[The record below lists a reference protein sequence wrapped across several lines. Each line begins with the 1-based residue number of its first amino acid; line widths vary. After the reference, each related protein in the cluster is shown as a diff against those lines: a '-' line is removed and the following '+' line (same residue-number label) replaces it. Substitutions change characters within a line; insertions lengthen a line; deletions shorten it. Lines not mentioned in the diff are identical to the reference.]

1 MRVLLVHP
9 SALMYSEIFLRL
21 EPLGLER
28 VASALLADGHDV
40 RLIDLQVY
48 EQADLRR
55 QVAEFRPEAVG
66 FGLNYLAN
74 VPEVVDLARWVKS
87 VLPGCLV
94 FCGGH
99 SVSFV
104 AEHVLAHAEGAIDVV
119 LKGEG
124 ESAAPA
130 LLAAARD
137 RALTEV
143 PGAVTT
149 EGAGPPPRMVHSLD
163 DHLPARHLGGRR
175 RKYFIG
181 VMDPAA
187 SIEFTRGCPWDCS
200 FCSAWTFYGRSYR
213 RLSPE
218 AAAED
223 MARITEPGVFIV
235 DDVAFIKAEEGDEIA
250 RQLER
255 RGIRKQYYLET
266 RCDVLIRNEEVF
278 RRWRRLGLNYM
289 FLGLEALD
297 EEGLRQF
304 RKRTTPKVNNQ
315 ALEIARSMG
324 LSVAI
329 NIIADP
335 DWDESRFAFV
345 REWAMS
351 VPEIVNITVQTPYP
365 GTETW
370 LTESRHLTT
379 LDYRL
384 FDVQHAV
391 LPTRLPL
398 RQFYEELVKTQSVLA
413 RKHLGVAA
421 LAKTGG
427 IIGRQLLRGQTNFA
441 KMIWKFND
449 VYNADRQYAEHQQQA
464 RYLMP
469 QPVPSS
475 AVTPADRKALYVHAT
490 APVHR
495 SLAHHSAR
503 PWAVPA
509 RAAQGQVAAGYFGMP
524 SPTEDGP
531 VGGSSE
537 DGSCGASASA
547 LSAVSVAPA
556 ARDSV
561 MSSSRRGPCRRR
573 KVRCG
578 RARSRIATSSLSAV
592 SSGCDPFDGADPD
605 AAAGAARAASAAP
618 SASVSD
624 MPSEK
629 RSLSAAA
636 TWSAWPPKATKPGS
650 SETRPSQEMR

>member
-48 EQADLRR
+48 QHAEVTR
-55 QVAEFRPEAVG
+55 QLAEFRPDAVG
-66 FGLNYLAN
+66 FSLNYLAN
-74 VPEVVDLARWVKS
+74 VPEVVDLAKWIKV

-94 FCGGH
+94 FAGGH

-104 AEHVLAHAEGAIDVV
+104 AEQVLGHAGGAIDVV

-124 ESAAPA
+124 ETGAPA
-130 LLAAARD
+130 LLAALPD
-137 RALTEV
+137 RALAEV
-143 PGAVTT
+143 PGAVT
-149 EGAGPPPRMVHSLD
+149 ANGPGRPPKMLHSLD

-218 AAAED
+218 AAVED
-223 MARITEPGVFIV
+223 MTRIREPGVFIV
-235 DDVAFIKAEEGDEIA
+235 DDVAFIKAEQGDEIA
-250 RQLER
+250 SQLER
-255 RGIRKQYYLET
+255 RRIRKHYYLET

-278 RRWRRLGLNYM
+278 RRWKRLGLNYM

-297 EEGLRQF
+297 EEGLAAF
-304 RKRTTPKVNNQ
+304 RKRTTPSVNNK
-315 ALEIARSMG
+315 ALEVARSIG

-335 DWDESRFAFV
+335 DWDEAHFAFV
-345 REWAMS
+345 RQWAMN

-370 LTESRHLTT
+370 LTESRRLTT

-398 RQFYEELVKTQSVLA
+398 HRFYSELVKTQAVLA
-413 RKHLGVAA
+413 RKHLGAAA
-421 LAKTGG
+421 LAKTAG
-427 IIGRQLLRGQTNFA
+427 IVARQLVRGQTNFA
-441 KMIWKFND
+441 RMIWKFD
-449 VYNADRQYAEHQQQA
+449 KVYNADRQYAEH
-464 RYLMP
+464 L
-469 QPVPSS
+469 QPVEYQLPPP
-475 AVTPADRKALYVHAT
+475 AEHPVTMPDRKELYVHL
-490 APVHR
+490 PLR
-495 SLAHHSAR
+495 R
-503 PWAVPA
+503 P
-509 RAAQGQVAAGYFGMP
+509 
-524 SPTEDGP
+524 
-531 VGGSSE
+531 
-537 DGSCGASASA
+537 
-547 LSAVSVAPA
+547 
-556 ARDSV
+556 
-561 MSSSRRGPCRRR
+561 
-573 KVRCG
+573 
-578 RARSRIATSSLSAV
+578 
-592 SSGCDPFDGADPD
+592 
-605 AAAGAARAASAAP
+605 
-618 SASVSD
+618 
-624 MPSEK
+624 
-629 RSLSAAA
+629 
-636 TWSAWPPKATKPGS
+636 
-650 SETRPSQEMR
+650 

>member
-40 RLIDLQVY
+40 RLVDLQVY
-48 EQADLRR
+48 QRAELER

-66 FGLNYLAN
+66 FSLNYLGN
-74 VPEVVDLARWVKS
+74 VPEVVNLAKWVKT
-87 VLPGCLV
+87 VLPGCAV
-94 FCGGH
+94 FAGGH

-104 AEHVLAHAEGAIDVV
+104 AEQVLNHGDGAIDAV

-124 ESAAPA
+124 ETGAPA
-130 LLAAARD
+130 LLAALPD

-143 PGAVTT
+143 PGAVTAD
-149 EGAGPPPRMVHSLD
+149 GPGPPPRMLHSLD
-163 DHLPARHLGGRR
+163 DRLPARHLGGRR

-218 AAAED
+218 AAVED
-223 MARITEPGVFIV
+223 MSRIRERGVFIV
-235 DDVAFIKAEEGDEIA
+235 DDVAFIKADQGDEIA

-255 RGIRKQYYLET
+255 RKIRKEYYLET
-266 RCDVLIRNEEVF
+266 RCDVLLRNEEVF
-278 RRWRRLGLNYM
+278 RRWKRLGLNYM

-297 EEGLRQF
+297 EEALKAF
-304 RKRTTPKVNNQ
+304 RKRTTPQVNNK
-315 ALEIARSMG
+315 ALEVARSIG

-335 DWDESRFAFV
+335 DWDEARFAFV

-370 LTESRHLTT
+370 LTESRRMTT

-398 RQFYEELVKTQSVLA
+398 HKFYS
-413 RKHLGVAA
+413 
-421 LAKTGG
+421 
-427 IIGRQLLRGQTNFA
+427 
-441 KMIWKFND
+441 
-449 VYNADRQYAEHQQQA
+449 
-464 RYLMP
+464 
-469 QPVPSS
+469 
-475 AVTPADRKALYVHAT
+475 
-490 APVHR
+490 
-495 SLAHHSAR
+495 
-503 PWAVPA
+503 
-509 RAAQGQVAAGYFGMP
+509 
-524 SPTEDGP
+524 
-531 VGGSSE
+531 
-537 DGSCGASASA
+537 
-547 LSAVSVAPA
+547 
-556 ARDSV
+556 
-561 MSSSRRGPCRRR
+561 
-573 KVRCG
+573 
-578 RARSRIATSSLSAV
+578 
-592 SSGCDPFDGADPD
+592 
-605 AAAGAARAASAAP
+605 
-618 SASVSD
+618 
-624 MPSEK
+624 
-629 RSLSAAA
+629 
-636 TWSAWPPKATKPGS
+636 
-650 SETRPSQEMR
+650 

>member
-9 SALMYSEIFLRL
+9 CALMYSEIFLRL

-28 VASALLADGHDV
+28 VASALLDDGHEV

-48 EQADLRR
+48 QRR
-55 QVAEFRPEAVG
+55 ELEREVAAFRPEAVG

-74 VPEVVDLARWVKS
+74 VPEVVDLAKWVKT

-94 FCGGH
+94 FAGGH

-104 AEHVLAHAEGAIDVV
+104 AGQVLAHGEDAIDVV
-119 LKGEG
+119 LRGEG
-124 ESAAPA
+124 ETGAPA
-130 LLAAARD
+130 LLAAWPD
-137 RALTEV
+137 RALNEV

-149 EGAGPPPRMVHSLD
+149 GGPGPPPRMAASLD
-163 DHLPARHLGGRR
+163 EHLPARQLGGRR

-218 AAAED
+218 AAVED

-235 DDVAFIKAEEGDEIA
+235 DDVAFIKAQEGEEIA
-250 RQLER
+250 RGLER

-266 RCDVLIRNEEVF
+266 RSDVLIRNEEVF
-278 RRWRRLGLNYM
+278 RHWRRLGLNYM

-297 EEGLRQF
+297 EEGLKAF
-304 RKRTTPKVNNQ
+304 RKRSTPKVNSQ

-335 DWDESRFAFV
+335 DWDEARFAYV
-345 REWAMS
+345 RDWAMS

-370 LTESRHLTT
+370 LTEARRLTT

-398 RQFYEELVKTQSVLA
+398 HRFYEELVRTQAVLA

-421 LAKTGG
+421 LAKTTG
-427 IIGRQLLRGQTNFA
+427 IVARHLAHGQTNFI
-441 KMIWKFND
+441 KMIWKFSQ
-449 VYNADRQYAEHQQQA
+449 VYNADRQYAEHQREP
-464 RYLMP
+464 RYLLP
-469 QPVPSS
+469 P
-475 AVTPADRKALYVHAT
+475 PADKPLPAGPASPQDRKQLYIH
-490 APVHR
+490 APVQR
-495 SLAHHSAR
+495 RQSA
-503 PWAVPA
+503 
-509 RAAQGQVAAGYFGMP
+509 
-524 SPTEDGP
+524 
-531 VGGSSE
+531 
-537 DGSCGASASA
+537 
-547 LSAVSVAPA
+547 
-556 ARDSV
+556 
-561 MSSSRRGPCRRR
+561 
-573 KVRCG
+573 
-578 RARSRIATSSLSAV
+578 
-592 SSGCDPFDGADPD
+592 
-605 AAAGAARAASAAP
+605 
-618 SASVSD
+618 
-624 MPSEK
+624 
-629 RSLSAAA
+629 
-636 TWSAWPPKATKPGS
+636 
-650 SETRPSQEMR
+650 